1 MNTRERF
8 ENRLKGLIAV
18 INELPDA
25 KYTPGFLFGSVMT
38 DNPTDLNRVLVQAN
52 LIAKRYPG
60 CDTYTIMPRNVV
72 DNVVDF
78 ETDYARTLVDFEA
91 GTGRV

>member
-18 INELPDA
+18 INEMLPDA
-25 KYTPGFLFGSVMT
+25 KYIPGFLFGSVMT

-72 DNVVDF
+72 DF
-78 ETDYARTLVDFEA
+78 ETDYVRTIADFEA
-91 GTGRV
+91 GTGRI